1 MAVIPGA
8 LLAFV
13 AALQIGLAHVTP
25 LSPWKGGGFGMFASL
40 DGGSFRRVR
49 AFVQASGRWQEIDPD
64 PGLAES
70 VGRAALFPSDRMTVR
85 LARDI
90 ARDEREYGRPVDTV
104 RIQVWRVEFA
114 PRSLAPEYRL
124 LRENTVVAPPDP

>member
-13 AALQIGLAHVTP
+13 AALQIALTHVTS

-40 DGGSFRRVR
+40 DGGSFRAVRV
-49 AFVQASGRWQEIDPD
+49 FVEAAGHSQEIDPD
-64 PGLAES
+64 PGMAES
-70 VGRAALFPSDRMTVR
+70 VGKAALFPSDRMTFR
-85 LARDI
+85 LAQDI
-90 ARDEREYGRPVDTV
+90 ARDERDYGRAVDAV

-114 PRSLAPEYRL
+114 HRSLAPTYRL
-124 LRENTVVAPPDP
+124 LRERTVVVPPDP